1 MNGCW
6 CPRSC
11 REFCFFAARLGDFA
25 KWQCENGHTEIVPMA
40 DEERDSSELYS
51 PAVEELVAIGA
62 AIACNCEPCFK
73 HHFREAI
80 RLGVS
85 RGDVALA
92 IATARNVKEHMAEQV
107 LKTAGEQLA
116 AARDA
121 GPQPGSCCCT
131 HPSPSFPK
139 CC

>member
-1 MNGCW
+1 M
-6 CPRSC
+6 
-11 REFCFFAARLGDFA
+11 AT
-25 KWQCENGHTEIVPMA
+25 TEKEA
-40 DEERDSSELYS
+40 SDLYS
-51 PAVEELVAIGA
+51 SAVDELVAIGA

-73 HHFREAI
+73 YHFREA
-80 RLGVS
+80 LKHGVS

-92 IATARNVKEHMAEQV
+92 VATARKVKEHIAEQM

-121 GPQPGSCCCT
+121 GPQPGSCSCAN
-131 HPSPSFPK
+131 PNSLSNK